1 MVRLH
6 TAFCALAAFAMTA
19 LIAAGALAAAADN
32 RAALAYEDNVTINT
46 ACFAATK
53 TGSDAFRSCV
63 EQQIAA
69 LKTHPGPD
77 RAAVPAPQLAAAER
91 DCRYLRLSGVAAY
104 NDCLRQDLA
113 SAAALQDG
121 EAEPAA
127 APLAAAAEPPPATNP
142 AIIPVTAAAL
152 PLPRAVLPARPD
164 HIARQPLS
172 STAVFKKIEGSVF
185 VVIAAQSVADIRSH
199 SFMQGSAVAVGA
211 HLLLTNCHVVEGRPV
226 IRLMQDRRIFTPTLA
241 AGDFAT
247 DRCILRSAGAALV
260 PVAGV
265 RPFNDLV
272 VGERVFAVGAPHS
285 LDRSMSDGLISGL
298 RRDRRKGEV
307 VQTSAAISPGS
318 SGGGLFD
325 DRGNLVGI
333 TTFLIGGGQDLDF
346 AIAAANYW
354 R

>member
-6 TAFCALAAFAMTA
+6 PAFCALAAFAMTA
-19 LIAAGALAAAADN
+19 LIGTGALAAATDN
-32 RAALAYEDNVTINT
+32 RASLSYEDNVTINT
-46 ACFAATK
+46 ACFTATK
-53 TGSDAFRSCV
+53 KGGDAFRSCV

-91 DCRYLRLSGVAAY
+91 DCRYLRLSGVAPY

-113 SAAALQDG
+113 SAAPLQDG

-127 APLAAAAEPPPATNP
+127 APLAAAAEPPAATNP

-172 STAVFKKIEGSVF
+172 STAVFKKIERSVF

-211 HLLLTNCHVVEGRPV
+211 HLLLTNCHVVQGRPV
-226 IRLMQDRRIFTPTLA
+226 IRLMQDRVIFTATLA

-247 DRCILRSAGAALV
+247 DRCILRSEGAALV

-265 RPFNDLV
+265 RLFNDLV

-285 LDRSMSDGLISGL
+285 LDRSLSDGLISGL